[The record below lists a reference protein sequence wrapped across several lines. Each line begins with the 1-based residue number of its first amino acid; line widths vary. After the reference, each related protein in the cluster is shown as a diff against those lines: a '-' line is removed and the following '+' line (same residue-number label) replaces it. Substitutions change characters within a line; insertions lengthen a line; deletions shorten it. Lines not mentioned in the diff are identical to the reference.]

1 MKLVL
6 RRVLGKMVSSRRCSP
21 KGKNRKSDLDS
32 SEDMSSDSFS
42 DEEAGQAPL
51 LHLPEGWSA
60 IQNVKSTMLHLHKEG
75 GAALKCGPWISHNF
89 VRMDRPT
96 TAWVRCS
103 KCFA

>member
-1 MKLVL
+1 MGLKL
-6 RRVLGKMVSSRRCSP
+6 SEEQEEAP
-21 KGKNRKSDLDS
+21 ISDLDS

-60 IQNVKSTMLHLHKEG
+60 IQNVKSTVLHLHKEG
-75 GAALKCGPWISHNF
+75 GTALKCGAWISHNF